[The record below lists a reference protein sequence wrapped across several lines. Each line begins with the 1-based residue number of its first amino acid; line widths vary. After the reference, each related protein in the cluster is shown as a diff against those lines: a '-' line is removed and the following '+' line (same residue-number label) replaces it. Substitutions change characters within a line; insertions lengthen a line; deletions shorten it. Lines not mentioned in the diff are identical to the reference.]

1 MAAALDIPV
10 SPHIF
15 TEHSLQLC
23 AAAANVNYSEHMP
36 WFTEL
41 FQERMEMVDGEII
54 IPDRP
59 GMGFSFD
66 ADAVERFA
74 V

>member
-1 MAAALDIPV
+1 M
-10 SPHIF
+10 
-15 TEHSLQLC
+15 
-23 AAAANVNYSEHMP
+23 NYSGHMP